1 MKATGF
7 QLVEVTNPNTGE
19 TSKKIRVK
27 FDTCVAINLLLPQD
41 TTLEKAI
48 EDIKANREDYLRRV
62 QVFEGEFGKYCRF
75 SNATIDEEF

>member
-19 TSKKIRVK
+19 TSKKIRIK
-27 FDTCVAINLLLPQD
+27 FDTCIAINLLLPQD
-41 TTLEKAI
+41 TTLEKAMA
-48 EDIKANREDYLRRV
+48 DIKANRDSFLAKV

-75 SNATIDEEF
+75 SNATIEDEF

>member
-7 QLVEVTNPNTGE
+7 QLVEVTNPNSGE

-27 FDTCVAINLLLPQD
+27 FDTCTAINLLLPEGK
-41 TTLEKAI
+41 TLEVAMS
-48 EDIKANREDYLRRV
+48 EIKANREEYLRKV

-75 SNATIDEEF
+75 SNATIEDEF